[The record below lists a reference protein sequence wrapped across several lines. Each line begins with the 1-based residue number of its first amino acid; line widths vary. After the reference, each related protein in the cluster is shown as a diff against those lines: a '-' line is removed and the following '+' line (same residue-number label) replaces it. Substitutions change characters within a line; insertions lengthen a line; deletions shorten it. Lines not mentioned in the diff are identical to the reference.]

1 MKKEHQQEGGHWATP
16 LMTSNT
22 QHCPDTL
29 LQLTGPKH
37 IDSAII
43 DPPIPETI
51 VTLVI
56 LWFNTCISIPNPA
69 KPRAPATRG
78 AATKG
83 AARLLP
89 VVAPANIKAA
99 PVATMGKL
107 TKKRD
112 FYVLGDFKV

>member
-1 MKKEHQQEGGHWATP
+1 M
-16 LMTSNT
+16 
-22 QHCPDTL
+22 
-29 LQLTGPKH
+29 
-37 IDSAII
+37 
-43 DPPIPETI
+43 
-51 VTLVI
+51 
-56 LWFNTCISIPNPA
+56 SIPNPA

-107 TKKRD
+107 TEKKG
-112 FYVLGDFKV
+112 FLCFG